1 MNIYQLLDLG
11 IILSATDIII
21 SKIDMISDF
30 MMLIAKWENR
40 P

>member
-11 IILSATDIII
+11 IILSATDII

-30 MMLIAKWENR
+30 MTLIAKWENR

>member
-1 MNIYQLLDLG
+1 MNIYRLLDLG